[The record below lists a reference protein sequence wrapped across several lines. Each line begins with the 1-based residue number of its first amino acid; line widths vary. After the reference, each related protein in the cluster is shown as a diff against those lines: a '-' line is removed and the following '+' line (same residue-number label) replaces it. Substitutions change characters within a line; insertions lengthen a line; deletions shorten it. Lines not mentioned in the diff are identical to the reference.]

1 MATSPFKRKSPDN
14 EQTSKSDLEGETAPH
29 IMIILQE
36 EKRALE
42 TVYVIPLSQ
51 IKDQLMDMISQMTR
65 GDYKYD
71 DGSEDDKG
79 LKEKAIMKERIRQ
92 EKEENILEAYFLKS
106 LDETYKAYRIK
117 QVESSFI
124 ERVQQNIVQVALIQL
139 DDFQK

>member
-71 DGSEDDKG
+71 DGSEDDKRIE
-79 LKEKAIMKERIRQ
+79 KEKAIMQERIRQ
-92 EKEENILEAYFLKS
+92 EKKENILEAYFLKP
-106 LDETYKAYRIK
+106 LDETYKA
-117 QVESSFI
+117 
-124 ERVQQNIVQVALIQL
+124 IQ
-139 DDFQK
+139 DQAG